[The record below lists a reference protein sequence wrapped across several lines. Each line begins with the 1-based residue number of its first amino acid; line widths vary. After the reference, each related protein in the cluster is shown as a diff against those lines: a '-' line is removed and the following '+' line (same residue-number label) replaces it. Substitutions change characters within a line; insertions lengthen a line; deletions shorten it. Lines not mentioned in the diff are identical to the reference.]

1 MMKQFLQ
8 KHTKGL
14 KYASLIAMLMVPFLL
29 YSAARSDTLWAVNL
43 LLGSMGASMLVA
55 MKIG

>member
-1 MMKQFLQ
+1 MKQFLQ

-14 KYASLIAMLMVPFLL
+14 KYASLIAMITLPFLL
-29 YSAARSDTLWAVNL
+29 YSAARSDISWAVNL
-43 LLGSMGASMLVA
+43 LLGLMGASMLVA